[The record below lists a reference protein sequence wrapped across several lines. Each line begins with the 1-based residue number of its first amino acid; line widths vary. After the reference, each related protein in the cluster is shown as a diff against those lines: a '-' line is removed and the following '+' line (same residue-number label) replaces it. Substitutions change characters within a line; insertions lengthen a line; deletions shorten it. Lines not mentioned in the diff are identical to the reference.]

1 MRFQLVEVLDG
12 KTDKVGAENDSS
24 KEDNKLAPNE
34 NQQVNNET
42 DKKLELDIID
52 IKKNT
57 KAKFIET

>member
-1 MRFQLVEVLDG
+1 MRFKLIEVLED
-12 KTDKVGAENDSS
+12 KTNKVGAENDSS

>member
-1 MRFQLVEVLDG
+1 MRFKLVEVLEG
-12 KTDKVGAENDSS
+12 ETNKVGAENDSS
-24 KEDNKLAPNE
+24 KEDNKLSPNE

>member
-1 MRFQLVEVLDG
+1 MRFKLVEVLED
-12 KTDKVGAENDSS
+12 KTNKVGEENDSS

-42 DKKLELDIID
+42 DKKSELDIID